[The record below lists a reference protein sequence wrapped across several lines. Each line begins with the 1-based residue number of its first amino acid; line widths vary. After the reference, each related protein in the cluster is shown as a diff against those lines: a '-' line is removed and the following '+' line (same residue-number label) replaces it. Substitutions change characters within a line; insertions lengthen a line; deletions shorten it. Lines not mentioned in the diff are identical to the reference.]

1 MKITKVSYQTYMI
14 VCGAMICS
22 IENTIGQTF
31 DLAKNK
37 LRNSK
42 GEIIIFY
49 HSEKLAY
56 STNYYDAD
64 YFLTNN
70 PAAKPY
76 VFDNVMY
83 LR

>member
-1 MKITKVSYQTYMI
+1 MTITKVSYNTYLI
-14 VCGAMICS
+14 VCGAMLQS
-22 IENTIGQTF
+22 IENSIGQSF

-56 STNYYDAD
+56 STEYYEVD